1 MRGMDRSCIVK
12 SGHQT
17 LVIPVDDTTTVELVK
32 IMACSEWGIDIPGAY
47 HLECTH
53 PMKSKPIQDSAQI
66 GWIEQLLTFELV
78 CHKGTPWNELE
89 SATLSELLTCL
100 TETIVESELLQPS
113 PQRISYTDFARIV
126 NACIGDNGRL
136 CPMEQVEFGM
146 RSVKLTVYP
155 KKGYEIHNLDYLV
168 HRCTVKPRWQVV
180 NAYGGHLRYEFFFEK
195 AEFEM
200 K

>member
-1 MRGMDRSCIVK
+1 MRGVNRSCIVK

-17 LVIPVDDTTTVELVK
+17 LVVRMDDTTTVGLVK
-32 IMACSEWGIDIPGAY
+32 IMACSEWRIDTPTAY

-53 PMKSKPIQDSAQI
+53 PMKSKPIQDAAQI

-78 CHKGTPWNELE
+78 CHKGAPWDELE
-89 SATLSELLTCL
+89 SAHLSEMLPWLGDH
-100 TETIVESELLQPS
+100 IVEPESLPPLQK
-113 PQRISYTDFARIV
+113 ISYTDFARIV
-126 NACIGDNGRL
+126 KACIGDNGHM
-136 CPMEQVEFGM
+136 CPMEHVELGM
-146 RSVKLTVYP
+146 HSVKLTVYT

-168 HRCTVKPRWQVV
+168 HRCNVKPRYQVV